1 MRKKTPLFD
10 NPTYAVEQSLAR
22 LGADLRTARVRRNL
36 TIADVAEKIGAGV
49 RAVTDAEKGKVSS
62 SAGVY
67 VALLWAYDLLNQMD
81 TLADP
86 TCLVPRCAGVYY
98 NQLPK
103 EELWDRYCMEAPK
116 QQRQC
121 VERYNIVKRA

>member
-1 MRKKTPLFD
+1 MGKKMRKKTPLFD
-10 NPTYAVEQSLAR
+10 NPPYAVEQSLAR

-49 RAVTDAEKGKVSS
+49 RAVADAEKGKVSS

-86 TCLVPRCAGVYY
+86 THDREGL
-98 NQLPK
+98 QLAQSREK
-103 EELWDRYCMEAPK
+103 TRA
-116 QQRQC
+116 RS
-121 VERYNIVKRA
+121 KRAKGQLDNDF